1 MKVVV
6 VGKYFFLK
14 FNHIQIICNF
24 VIFFIGFTSASK
36 VTLVLFLYF
45 SYDHNASIH
54 TIGKSKAFQR
64 DADRNSTLFLDHP
77 SVHRH
82 SFLATEV

>member
-1 MKVVV
+1 MQFC
-6 VGKYFFLK
+6 GFF
-14 FNHIQIICNF
+14 HIF
-24 VIFFIGFTSASK
+24 TFFIFTSASK

>member
-1 MKVVV
+1 MQFCD
-6 VGKYFFLK
+6 FFHR
-14 FNHIQIICNF
+14 FYICIQSN
-24 VIFFIGFTSASK
+24 IGF
-36 VTLVLFLYF
+36 VLYF